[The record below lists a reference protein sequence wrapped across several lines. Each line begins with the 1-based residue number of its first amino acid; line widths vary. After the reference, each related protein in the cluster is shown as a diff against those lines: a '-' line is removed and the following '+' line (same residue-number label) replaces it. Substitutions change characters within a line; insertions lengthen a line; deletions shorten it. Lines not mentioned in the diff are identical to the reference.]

1 MPVRAPSSTFFAPG
15 AIPDPRIRAGIIC
28 VAGAGSCSRGLP
40 DTREAG
46 RLVRPRDYRTGP
58 LLAVCLALILL
69 LGPLTAAR
77 KGWAAAPEEPWRIR
91 FLDAAIVSGPTVK
104 LGEVAAPVGSIP
116 PGMWEELARR
126 ELWPSPPEGGRAVNM
141 TRPKLQEAVMS
152 TMRDLAPYCL
162 FPGAMGIQRGGKL
175 VGKEAIQNVVSKGL
189 QPLVAALPGEASLK
203 DFRLPEYVFLDHAG
217 QELSLEPMHKAAP
230 GRISLRLL
238 VREMDGTVRQ
248 RLTGSVFL
256 DCWADVPCSSG
267 ILNREDLLQHTKVSF
282 KRMNLANLRGQPWDG
297 RGGPWRIIRPIGMDQ
312 VIYQNDL
319 TYVPTV
325 SKGTVVTLVY
335 DGKNIHLT
343 MQAEAMADGMAGES
357 ILVRNRQSR
366 KEIYGVVRDSGTVM
380 VNAAP

>member
-1 MPVRAPSSTFFAPG
+1 MNAPSTIVFASG
-15 AIPDPRIRAGIIC
+15 ATSGPLLRTGIIV
-28 VAGAGSCSRGLP
+28 VAADADRFSRGLP
-40 DTREAG
+40 DTAG
-46 RLVRPRDYRTGP
+46 AQGFVRPRDCRTG
-58 LLAVCLALILL
+58 LFLAVCLALFLL
-69 LGPLTAAR
+69 LGPLAVAR
-77 KGWAAAPEEPWRIR
+77 KGWASAPEEPWRIR
-91 FLDAAIVSGPTVK
+91 FLDAAVVSGPTVK
-104 LGEVAAPVGSIP
+104 LGEVAVPVGNVP
-116 PGMWEELARR
+116 HGTWEALARR

-141 TRPKLQEAVMS
+141 TRPKLQEAVMA

-175 VGKEAIQNVVSKGL
+175 AGKETVQNVVSKGL
-189 QPLVAALPGEASLK
+189 QPLLAALPGEAVLK

-217 QELSLEPMHKAAP
+217 QELSLEPMHKIGP

-267 ILNREDLLQHTKVSF
+267 ILNRDDLLHHTKVSF

-297 RGGPWRIIRPIGMDQ
+297 LGGPWRVIRPIGMDQ

-325 SKGTVVTLVY
+325 SKGAVVTLVY
-335 DGKNIHLT
+335 DGRNIHLT
-343 MQAEAMADGMAGES
+343 MQAEALADGMAGES

-380 VNAAP
+380 VTAAP